1 MAFVPSGC
9 RLSFSIT
16 LAVGRIDNSI
26 LLDSML
32 TSALKSHIDR
42 NPHLTASADGC
53 GSRPNSCGGSLK
65 QLVGDNMR
73 KTALSP
79 IGNCSGAPGHDWLD
93 LDQAARVEVS
103 SEAEGYPV
111 EGALLKDV
119 RGGWRASEPGSQ
131 TIRLLFDHPQTIRVI
146 RLVFK
151 EREFARTQEFVLRWL
166 PQGTRDWK
174 DVVRQQWNFSP
185 PVAEDESEEY
195 KVNLPSATG
204 LELSIRPDISGGETR
219 ASLESLKL
227 SVRPET

>member
-1 MAFVPSGC
+1 
-9 RLSFSIT
+9 
-16 LAVGRIDNSI
+16 
-26 LLDSML
+26 
-32 TSALKSHIDR
+32 
-42 NPHLTASADGC
+42 
-53 GSRPNSCGGSLK
+53 
-65 QLVGDNMR
+65 MR
-73 KTALSP
+73 KTPFSP
-79 IGNCSGAPGHDWLD
+79 IGNSSGAPGHDWLD

-119 RGGWRASEPGSQ
+119 RGGWRASEPGIQ

-185 PVAEDESEEY
+185 PVTEDECEEY

-204 LELSIRPDISGGETR
+204 LELSVRPDISGGETR

>member
-1 MAFVPSGC
+1 MA
-9 RLSFSIT
+9 I
-16 LAVGRIDNSI
+16 A
-26 LLDSML
+26 
-32 TSALKSHIDR
+32 A
-42 NPHLTASADGC
+42 A
-53 GSRPNSCGGSLK
+53 
-65 QLVGDNMR
+65 
-73 KTALSP
+73 
-79 IGNCSGAPGHDWLD
+79 APGHDWLD
-93 LDQAARVEVS
+93 LEQAARVEVS